1 MGIQHLPI
9 PAHWNYFLAL
19 EEDVRQLARWI
30 EFSPANEGVYSIEIA
45 RLLMTAAAEAD
56 VIAKALCAR
65 ISPGT
70 GAASINAYQSVL
82 CAAAPIIV
90 TSTASMPRYGM
101 AFQPWSNWATAK
113 TPPAWWTGN
122 NKVKHHRAT
131 HFQEANLKNLLNACA
146 GLLILLLILHSA
158 DGDYL
163 FPAPSIYAPG
173 TFGMLEGD
181 AIRLLNP
188 DGTQFPW

>member
-19 EEDVRQLARWI
+19 EDDVRQLARWI

-70 GAASINAYQSVL
+70 GAASINAYQNVL

-90 TSTASMPRYGM
+90 TSTAGMPRYGM

-113 TPPAWWTGN
+113 TPPALGGQ
-122 NKVKHHRAT
+122 AT
-131 HFQEANLKNLLNACA
+131 TRSSIIEQ
-146 GLLILLLILHSA
+146 LI
-158 DGDYL
+158 
-163 FPAPSIYAPG
+163 FRRR
-173 TFGMLEGD
+173 T
-181 AIRLLNP
+181 
-188 DGTQFPW
+188 